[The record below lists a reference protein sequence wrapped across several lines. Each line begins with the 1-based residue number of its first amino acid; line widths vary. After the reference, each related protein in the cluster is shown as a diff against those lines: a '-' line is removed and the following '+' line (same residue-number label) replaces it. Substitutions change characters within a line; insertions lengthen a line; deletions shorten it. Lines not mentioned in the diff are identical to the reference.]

1 MSRID
6 ADSTYVTDVLPGIV
20 VFGLGLSLT
29 VAPLTATVLGA
40 VSDEHAGV
48 ASGVNN
54 AVARTGALLAIAA
67 VPIIA
72 GIAPGADVDR
82 DELITGFH
90 QVLRVSAI
98 AAACAAAVAWVTV
111 GGRRMEHT
119 EEETFHHCA
128 AAGPPAVARRVPAAR

>member
-1 MSRID
+1 MSRIE
-6 ADSTYVTDVLPGIV
+6 ADSTYVTEVLPGIV

-40 VSDEHAGV
+40 VSDDHAGV

-54 AVARTGALLAIAA
+54 AVARTGSLLAVAA

-72 GIAPGADVDR
+72 GFAPGVDVDPS
-82 DELITGFH
+82 DLVTGFH
-90 QVLRVSAI
+90 TVLRVSAV

-111 GGRRMEHT
+111 GGRRLERT
-119 EEETFHHCA
+119 EEATFLHCA
-128 AAGPPAVARRVPAAR
+128 AAGPPAVAKRVPAGR